1 MVMRFA
7 LLSDVIVM
15 AYDTLR
21 ANKMRSALTVLGVV
35 IGITAIVGMTSIIR
49 GFDESLRDSIRQL
62 GPDTLFVAKFSGLSF
77 ASGKEFKDLIKR
89 PVLTV
94 ADARAI
100 ERDAP
105 SAGKVDVWLGAW
117 GVGTRERAY
126 YKGEKTKQ
134 LAIIGVSENYAE
146 VNYLKIAGG
155 RFFVGAEVEHRRNLA
170 VLGDSPSKALFPNV
184 DPVGKLIRIAG
195 DEYEVIGFIAP
206 RPSVGGL
213 GGGQDDFIVIPFTTY
228 QKQFGWRRMSGNI
241 HAGGTSTNAN
251 AFKSA
256 MIAVVPAEGAT
267 RDQAMAE
274 VEQVMRIRHGLKLE
288 QPDDFD
294 LITQDAALK
303 MWDQISGATF
313 IGLVVISSIAL
324 MVGGI
329 GVMAIMMISVT
340 ERTREIGVRKA
351 LGARRREILWQ
362 FLFEAVFLT
371 SLGGILGV
379 VMGASIGMGVHY
391 FTGFPVSL
399 PWWSFALGLGFSGGV
414 GIFFGLVPAVRASRL
429 DPIEALRYE

>member
-1 MVMRFA
+1 MSMRLA
-7 LLSDVIVM
+7 LLADVVVM

-35 IGITAIVGMTSIIR
+35 IGITAIVGMTSMIR

-62 GPDTLFVAKFSGLSF
+62 GPDTVFVAKFSGLSRM
-77 ASGKEFKDLIKR
+77 SGKEFKDLIKR
-89 PVLTV
+89 PVMTV

-105 SAGKVDVWLGAW
+105 SVGRVDVMVGRW
-117 GVGTRERAY
+117 GIGTRDRAF

-134 LAIIGVSENYAE
+134 LSIFGVSENYAV
-146 VNYLKIAGG
+146 VNALKLSGG
-155 RFFVGAEVEHRRNLA
+155 RFFVQAEVEHRRNLA
-170 VLGDSPSKALFPNV
+170 ILGDSPAKALFPNV
-184 DPVGKLIRIAG
+184 DPVGKVVRVG
-195 DEYEVIGFIAP
+195 RDEYEVIGYVP
-206 RPSVGGL
+206 PLPSVGGME
-213 GGGQDDFIVIPFTTY
+213 GGQDDFIVIPYTTY
-228 QKQFGWRRMSGNI
+228 QKQYGWRSMTGTI
-241 HAGGTSTNAN
+241 HTGGTSTNAN

-256 MIAVVPAEGAT
+256 MIAVVPDEGAT

-288 QPDDFD
+288 QPNDFD

-371 SLGGILGV
+371 SLGGVLGIILGSTV
-379 VMGASIGMGVHY
+379 GLSVHY
-391 FTGFPVSL
+391 LTGFPVSM

-414 GIFFGLVPAVRASRL
+414 GVFFGLVPAIRASRL